1 MYTDLANVA
10 RLAFQLVIRECEKH
24 HGGKR
29 ESVGRTAGTWVRN
42 GGSVRVLLKSCEALC
57 RLSISDC
64 NDHIGD
70 RLTRDLRRR
79 APTIFYV
86 EGPGSILY
94 IPVRATDTSCTLKCK
109 SSNIPLKI
117 ARGRDKI

>member
-29 ESVGRTAGTWVRN
+29 ESVGRSASTCVRN
-42 GGSVRVLLKSCEALC
+42 GIRIRVLLKSCEALC
-57 RLSISDC
+57 RFSSSDC

-79 APTIFYV
+79 APTSFYV
-86 EGPGSILY
+86 EGPGSILD
-94 IPVRATDTSCTLKCK
+94 IVFRATDTRIALECE
-109 SSNIPLKI
+109 SSNMPLKI
-117 ARGRDKI
+117 AR